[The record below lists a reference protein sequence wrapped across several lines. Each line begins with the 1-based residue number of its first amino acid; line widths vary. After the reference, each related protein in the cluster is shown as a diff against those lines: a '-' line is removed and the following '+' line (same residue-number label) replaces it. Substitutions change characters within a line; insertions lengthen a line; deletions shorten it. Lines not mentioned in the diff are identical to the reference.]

1 VDNSSKQMQQTSGSS
16 SCNIDGAEPG
26 VEEVAVE
33 EVAAVVVFSL
43 LMVCGN
49 CDQSICSWLNGG
61 GLCFTVGGRV
71 ESDRRIENI
80 S

>member
-1 VDNSSKQMQQTSGSS
+1 MQQTSGSS
-16 SCNIDGAEPG
+16 SCNTEPA

-33 EVAAVVVFSL
+33 DVPMVVVSSL

-49 CDQSICSWLNGG
+49 CDQSICPWLNGG

-71 ESDRRIENI
+71 DVSGVNKFI
-80 S
+80 

>member
-1 VDNSSKQMQQTSGSS
+1 MQQTSGGSS
-16 SCNIDGAEPG
+16 SCNTDGAEPA
-26 VEEVAVE
+26 VEKVAME
-33 EVAAVVVFSL
+33 EVAAVVDFSL

-71 ESDRRIENI
+71 EVFGGWKY
-80 S
+80 

>member
-1 VDNSSKQMQQTSGSS
+1 MQQTSGSS
-16 SCNIDGAEPG
+16 SCNTDGAEPA
-26 VEEVAVE
+26 VEKVAVE

-71 ESDRRIENI
+71 DVSGVNKFI
-80 S
+80 